1 MSRHVITIVIKDDGT
16 VQGDL
21 DDVVPLWPIGTESTG
36 ESTSIDGQVHNIV
49 DQACRRIIEDD
60 LGLRPRTGDPT
71 A

>member
-60 LGLRPRTGDPT
+60 LGLRPLGKETP
-71 A
+71 